1 MKKFCLMLLAVMSIS
16 VMVFSSGCMEETKTT
31 NDVSQIFERIISGD
45 QIAQYIPFG
54 SEGLICEY
62 EYVEHVYHYGDSKAY
77 LSIFRT
83 AFIYETEEAASKRF
97 TSLKRT
103 YKDDAMQ
110 VGNVLLVN
118 QNFINTDVGTITGG
132 QRTWDELF
140 DFMAEQDYILI
151 EPDKPGR
158 M

>member
-1 MKKFCLMLLAVMSIS
+1 MKKFGLMLLAVMSIF
-16 VMVFSSGCMEETKTT
+16 VLVGTSGCMEETKTT
-31 NDVSQIFERIISGD
+31 NDVSQVFERIISGD
-45 QIAQYIPFG
+45 QIATYIPFG
-54 SEGLICEY
+54 SDGLICEY

-83 AFIYETEEAASKRF
+83 AFIYESEEAASKRF

-103 YKDDAMQ
+103 YKDDAAQ
-110 VGNVLLVN
+110 VGNILYVN

-140 DFMAEQDYILI
+140 DFMAEQDYVLI
-151 EPDKPGR
+151 KPDKPGR